1 MGELEDKLNSIL
13 SSPEE
18 MEKIMGIAR
27 SLSQSGFGEENK
39 QKSKSRKDDI
49 KASQSDIFSSLDP
62 RMLSMMTR
70 LMGGFNNSSNDKA
83 KLIDTIKP
91 YLRKERREKLEEAAS
106 LAKMAKLAKLA
117 FSEFS
122 GGDQDL

>member
-27 SLSQSGFGEENK
+27 SLSQSGFNEDNSKKNK
-39 QKSKSRKDDI
+39 QEKQNQND
-49 KASQSDIFSSLDP
+49 FFGGLDP
-62 RMLSMMTR
+62 KMLSMMTR
-70 LMGGFNNSSNDKA
+70 LMGGFNNSSNDKS

-91 YLRKERREKLEEAAS
+91 YLKQERRQKLDEAAN
-106 LAKMAKLAKLA
+106 LAKMAKMAKLA

-122 GGDQDL
+122 GGDQNL

>member
-27 SLSQSGFGEENK
+27 SLSQNSQPKQAEKPKTDDLFGN
-39 QKSKSRKDDI
+39 I
-49 KASQSDIFSSLDP
+49 DP
-62 RMLSMMTR
+62 KMLSMMTR

-83 KLIDTIKP
+83 KLIETIKP
-91 YLRKERREKLEEAAS
+91 YLKKERRQKLDEAAS
-106 LAKMAKLAKLA
+106 LAKMAKMAKLA

-122 GGDQDL
+122 GGEQNV

>member
-27 SLSQSGFGEENK
+27 SLSQSGFGEDNSQKNK
-39 QKSKSRKDDI
+39 QEKPNQNDFFGS
-49 KASQSDIFSSLDP
+49 FDP
-62 RMLSMMTR
+62 KMLSMMTR
-70 LMGGFNNSSNDKA
+70 LMGGFNNSSNDKMA
-83 KLIDTIKP
+83 VINTIKP
-91 YLRKERREKLEEAAS
+91 FLKKERRQKLDEAAN
-106 LAKMAKLAKLA
+106 LAKMAKMAKLA

-122 GGDQDL
+122 GGEHDV

>member
-27 SLSQSGFGEENK
+27 SLSQGSFNDDK
-39 QKSKSRKDDI
+39 KPKSKSEPEKSNQPDL
-49 KASQSDIFSSLDP
+49 FGGLDP
-62 RMLSMMTR
+62 RMLSMITR
-70 LMGGFNNSSNDKA
+70 LMGGFNQNSNDKS

-91 YLRKERREKLEEAAS
+91 YLKKERRQKLEEAAN

-122 GGDQDL
+122 GGEQDV

>member
-27 SLSQSGFGEENK
+27 SLSQGSQKQQAEKPKNDDLFGG
-39 QKSKSRKDDI
+39 
-49 KASQSDIFSSLDP
+49 LDP
-62 RMLSMMTR
+62 KMLSMMTR
-70 LMGGFNNSSNDKA
+70 LMGGFNQSSNDKSR
-83 KLIDTIKP
+83 LIDTIKP
-91 YLRKERREKLEEAAS
+91 YLKKERRQKLEEAAN
-106 LAKMAKLAKLA
+106 LARMAKMAKMA